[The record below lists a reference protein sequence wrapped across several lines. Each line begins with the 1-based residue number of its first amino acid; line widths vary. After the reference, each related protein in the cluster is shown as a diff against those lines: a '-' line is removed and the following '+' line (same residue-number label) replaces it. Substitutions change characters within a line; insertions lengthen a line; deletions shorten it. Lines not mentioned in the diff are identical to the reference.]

1 MSEPQRISP
10 VVIFVF
16 LVIACG
22 ITAGCM
28 SSVESS
34 GSPQRPASPI
44 LASNSSLVERVEV
57 IHFHGDQQC
66 ITCIAVGDLAEE
78 TVKEYFPMELS
89 SGKLSFKH
97 INFDDPVNKN
107 YVTDYGITGSS
118 LWITTYG
125 ANGVHRT
132 QNLDVWSLTDDK
144 ERYKAYLASVITRRL
159 NGDLS

>member
-1 MSEPQRISP
+1 MSEPQRIFP
-10 VVIFVF
+10 VVMFVF

-22 ITAGCM
+22 FTAGCI

-34 GSPQRPASPI
+34 ASHQQSAKPTG
-44 LASNSSLVERVEV
+44 NSTFSLVDRVEV

-66 ITCIAVGDLAEE
+66 VTCKEVGDLAEE

-89 SGKLSFKH
+89 SGKLSFMH

-107 YVTDYGITGSS
+107 YVTEYGLTGSS
-118 LWITTYG
+118 LWITTYD
-125 ANGVHRT
+125 ANGIHRT
-132 QNLDVWSLTDDK
+132 QDLDVWSLTEDK
-144 ERYKAYLASVITRRL
+144 EKYKAYLASVINRRL